1 MHHSFQLA
9 SALDAANVTRVL
21 DLLRTVPGIRGVHAP
36 AGASHVE
43 IAFDDSL
50 TSVHQMGKLLEEHGY
65 PPVAPQERKQ
75 TCCGGCGGH

>member
-36 AGASHVE
+36 AGGAHVE

-50 TSVHQMGKLLEEHGY
+50 TSIHHLGKVLEEHGY
-65 PPVAPQERKQ
+65 APAAQRSQ

>member
-9 SALDAANVTRVL
+9 CALDAANVTRVL

-36 AGASHVE
+36 AGAAHIE

-50 TSVHQMGKLLEEHGY
+50 TSIPQLGKLLEEHGY
-65 PPVAPQERKQ
+65 PPVAQRSQ
-75 TCCGGCGGH
+75 SCCGGCGGH

>member
-21 DLLRTVPGIRGVHAP
+21 ELLRTVPGIRGVHAP
-36 AGASHVE
+36 AGGAHVE

-50 TSVHQMGKLLEEHGY
+50 TSIHHLGKVLEENGY
-65 PPVAPQERKQ
+65 APVAQRSQ

>member
-36 AGASHVE
+36 AGAAHIEV
-43 IAFDDSL
+43 AFDESL
-50 TSVHQMGKLLEEHGY
+50 TSAQHLGKLLEEHGY
-65 PPVAPQERKQ
+65 PPLAQRSH

>member
-36 AGASHVE
+36 AGAAHVE
-43 IAFDDSL
+43 VAFDDSL
-50 TSVHQMGKLLEEHGY
+50 TSVQQMGKLLEEHGY
-65 PPVAPQERKQ
+65 PTAAPQQRSH